1 MIECMTE
8 HTTELTKTTELSLP
22 ATSPFNFKL
31 TVSKPSHFPTMLETF
46 DEEQESFF
54 RSLRLKD
61 GKLIG
66 LKISD
71 LGTISSKDG
80 IFVEIYSDNGL
91 SAEEQSNLEKY
102 MSNAY
107 GLQEN
112 INDFYEHVAG
122 DSKLKPVID
131 NLRGMRNSCF
141 ENLYEAMNIGIML
154 QNATIRRTEQMMGNM
169 LSSYGSIIRY
179 GGKDLFVFYT
189 PRSIL
194 KTNEERLRDLKIG
207 YRAKF
212 VTNTAQYFAD
222 NEMLEEEI
230 KQMSI
235 EEARAKLLEIRGVG
249 PYTANMLL
257 FSCLRYPSF
266 INFDVWNR
274 KILSKFLFDNE
285 NVDVDTLNKECEK
298 RWGKYQG
305 YAALYIIENLFVNN
319 PQLQY
324 WKNKKTE

>member
-1 MIECMTE
+1 MA
-8 HTTELTKTTELSLP
+8 S
-22 ATSPFNFKL
+22 
-31 TVSKPSHFPTMLETF
+31 
-46 DEEQESFF
+46 
-54 RSLRLKD
+54 
-61 GKLIG
+61 
-66 LKISD
+66 
-71 LGTISSKDG
+71 
-80 IFVEIYSDNGL
+80 
-91 SAEEQSNLEKY
+91 
-102 MSNAY
+102 
-107 GLQEN
+107 
-112 INDFYEHVAG
+112 

-141 ENLYEAMNIGIML
+141 ENLYEAINIGVML
-154 QNATIRRTEQMMGNM
+154 QNATIGRTEQMMGNM
-169 LSSYGSIIRY
+169 LSNYGSIIRY

-194 KTNEERLRDLKIG
+194 DTNEERLRDLKIG

-212 VTNTAQYFAD
+212 VMNTAQYFAD
-222 NEMLEEEI
+222 NEMLEEEV
-230 KQMSI
+230 KQISI
-235 EEARAKLLEIRGVG
+235 DEARARLLEIKGVG

-257 FSCLRYPSF
+257 FSYLRSPGF

-285 NVDVDTLNKECEK
+285 GVDVETLSKECEK

-319 PQLQY
+319 PELQY